1 MIYDVVIIG
10 GASAGLT
17 SGIYAG
23 RKKLNAV
30 ILSKEVGG
38 QSLLTNTI
46 ENFPGFDSISGQEI
60 ITKMRAQV
68 EKFGVEIKEGVEV
81 ESIEKTGDVFSVNIK
96 NGDKVEA
103 KSIILATGKNPRR
116 LGIPGEREFENK
128 GVSFCSICDAPL
140 YGGKVVAVVG
150 SGNSGLEST
159 RDLVKYAEKIYVLE
173 YGPKVKGDESTQEKL
188 EKTGKVEFIVN
199 AQTQEIKGETLV
211 EKIIYKD
218 TKTGETKEITV
229 GGVFVNIGWI
239 PATEFIKDF
248 VKLNEWGEV
257 IIDHNTTETSVEGVF
272 AAGDLT
278 DIKYKQCVTATGEGA
293 KAALS
298 AYDFIASGN

>member
-17 SGIYAG
+17 SGIFAG

-46 ENFPGFDSISGQEI
+46 ENFPGFDSISGREI

-81 ESIEKTGDVFSVNIK
+81 KSIEKSGDVFSVNVK

-103 KSIILATGKNPRR
+103 KSVILATGKNPRR
-116 LGIPGEREFENK
+116 LGIPGEKEFENK

-150 SGNSGLEST
+150 SGNSGLESA
-159 RDLVKYAEKIYVLE
+159 RDLVKYAEKIYVME
-173 YGPKVKGDESTQEKL
+173 YGPEIKGDESTQE
-188 EKTGKVEFIVN
+188 
-199 AQTQEIKGETLV
+199 IKGGTLV

-218 TKTGETKEITV
+218 KKTGEAKELAV

-239 PATEFIKDF
+239 PATGFLKDF

-257 IIDHNTTETSVEGVF
+257 VIDHNTTETSVEGVF

-293 KAALS
+293 KAALA
-298 AYDFIASGN
+298 AYDFIASKN